1 MSLMGDE
8 GLLEV
13 AKQSHRG
20 LITLLERVSG
30 IQGVV
35 SRFTGPCFHE
45 AVLKLPKP
53 ALEVLAEMAK
63 NEGILG
69 GFDLGRMDSELSDC
83 LLVNV
88 TEVKTETD
96 IDRFVSC
103 LTAALEK

>member
-1 MSLMGDE
+1 M
-8 GLLEV
+8 
-13 AKQSHRG
+13 
-20 LITLLERVSG
+20 TLLARVNS
-30 IQGVV
+30 IQGVA
-35 SRFTGPCFHE
+35 SRFIGPCFHE

-53 ALEVLAEMAK
+53 AGEVLADMVK
-63 NEGILG
+63 REGILG
-69 GFDLGRMDSELSDC
+69 GFDLGRMDSNLSDC